1 MTNELPPRP
10 TLTLLQFLTGAGLF
24 EGALLLVAFALG
36 FVVDVHP
43 TAELVWSWQDFGIGL
58 LATVPMLFLLAACFL
73 SNANGLRQ
81 IREFLRETLGP
92 LLDRCRI
99 VDILFLALLAGI
111 CEEVLFRGLLYQWI
125 RAWNPTLAIMVCN
138 LLFALAH
145 SITPLY
151 AMLAGFI
158 GLYLTALMTV
168 DSTPNLLIPI
178 TAHAAYDFVAF
189 LVILWDYRRTADES
203 SRPS

>member
-1 MTNELPPRP
+1 MTNDLPPRQ
-10 TLTLLQFLTGAGLF
+10 TLTVSQFLIGAGLF

-36 FVVDVHP
+36 VVVDVHP
-43 TAELVWSWQDFGIGL
+43 TAELIWSWQDFGVGL
-58 LATVPMLFLLAACFL
+58 LATVPMLFLLVACFL
-73 SNANGLRQ
+73 SKANGLRQ

-125 RAWNPTLAIMVCN
+125 RAWNATLAILVCN
-138 LLFALAH
+138 LLFAVAH

-151 AMLAGFI
+151 AMLAGLI
-158 GLYLTALMTV
+158 GLYLTALMTG
-168 DSTPNLLIPI
+168 DSTPNLLIPM

-189 LVILWDYRRTADES
+189 LVILWDYRRSAS
-203 SRPS
+203 QG

>member
-1 MTNELPPRP
+1 MPNDLPPRE
-10 TLTLLQFLTGAGLF
+10 TLTLSQFLIGAGLF

-36 FVVDVHP
+36 LVVDVHP
-43 TAELVWSWQDFGIGL
+43 TAELDWSWLDFGIGL
-58 LATVPMLFLLAACFL
+58 LATVPMLFLLAVCFL
-73 SNANGLRQ
+73 ANANGLRQ

-99 VDILFLALLAGI
+99 VDIVFLALLAGI

-125 RAWNPTLAIMVCN
+125 RAWNVTLAILVCN

-168 DSTPNLLIPI
+168 DTTPNLLIPI

-189 LVILWDYRRTADES
+189 LVILWDYRRTA
-203 SRPS
+203 RLG

>member
-1 MTNELPPRP
+1 MFVTHDLPPRE
-10 TLTLLQFLTGAGLF
+10 TLTLSQFLTGAGLF

-36 FVVDVHP
+36 SVVDVHP
-43 TAELVWSWQDFGIGL
+43 TAELDWSWQDFGIGL

-73 SNANGLRQ
+73 ANANGLRQ

-99 VDILFLALLAGI
+99 VDIMFLALLAGI

-125 RAWNPTLAIMVCN
+125 SAWNVTLAVIVCN

-168 DSTPNLLIPI
+168 DATPNLLIPM

-189 LVILWDYRRTADES
+189 LVILWDYRRTAREG
-203 SRPS
+203 

>member
-1 MTNELPPRP
+1 MPGDLPPRKA
-10 TLTLLQFLTGAGLF
+10 LTLSQFLIGAGLF
-24 EGALLLVAFALG
+24 EGALLLVAFVLG
-36 FVVDVHP
+36 LVVDVHP
-43 TAELVWSWQDFGIGL
+43 TAELIWSWQDFGAGL
-58 LATVPMLFLLAACFL
+58 LATVPMLLFLAACFL

-81 IREFLRETLGP
+81 IRDFLRETLGP
-92 LLDRCRI
+92 LLDRCRM

-125 RAWNPTLAIMVCN
+125 RAWNATLAILVCN
-138 LLFALAH
+138 LLFAVAH

-158 GLYLTALMTV
+158 GLYLSALMTV
-168 DSTPNLLIPI
+168 DSTPNLLIPM

-189 LVILWDYRRTADES
+189 LVVLWDYRRSVRNA
-203 SRPS
+203 

>member
-1 MTNELPPRP
+1 MTNDLQPRE
-10 TLTLLQFLTGAGLF
+10 TLTLSQFLIGAGLF

-43 TAELVWSWQDFGIGL
+43 TAELVWSWQDFGVGL

-73 SNANGLRQ
+73 SRANGLRQ
-81 IREFLRETLGP
+81 IRDFLRETLGP

-99 VDILFLALLAGI
+99 VDIVFLALLAGI

-125 RAWNPTLAIMVCN
+125 RAWNATLAIMVCN

-178 TAHAAYDFVAF
+178 TAHAAYDFIAF
-189 LVILWDYRRTADES
+189 LVILWDYRRTVRRA
-203 SRPS
+203 

>member
-1 MTNELPPRP
+1 MPNDLPPRQA
-10 TLTLLQFLTGAGLF
+10 LTLSQFLIGAGLF

-43 TAELVWSWQDFGIGL
+43 TAELIWSWQDFGVGL
-58 LATVPMLFLLAACFL
+58 LATVPMLLFLAACFL

-81 IREFLRETLGP
+81 IRDFLRETLGP

-125 RAWNPTLAIMVCN
+125 RAWNATLAILVCN
-138 LLFALAH
+138 LLFAVAH

-168 DSTPNLLIPI
+168 DSTPNLLIPM

-189 LVILWDYRRTADES
+189 LVVLWDYRRSVRNA
-203 SRPS
+203 